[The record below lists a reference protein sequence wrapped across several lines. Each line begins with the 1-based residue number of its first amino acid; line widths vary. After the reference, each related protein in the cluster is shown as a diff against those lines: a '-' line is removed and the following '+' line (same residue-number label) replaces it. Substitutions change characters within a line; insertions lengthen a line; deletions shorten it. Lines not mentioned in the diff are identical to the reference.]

1 MIVSRPVISSQEAND
16 LALLIASTCC
26 AGGRV
31 DQSARSSF
39 PQNDR
44 AAISVDRPVFRR
56 ALLIADR

>member
-1 MIVSRPVISSQEAND
+1 MIVSRPVINSQEAND

-26 AGGRV
+26 AVEV
-31 DQSARSSF
+31 DQSARSRF